1 MQFLSENRLNGR
13 QIFGQ
18 LSFTHIPT
26 VKTCHI
32 TAAKTTHPLRTIIG
46 TTSRRSLFNL
56 LIASMSVDESSKS
69 NICTVTEIHVTP
81 HNDMSHLTTTCHTSQ
96 RHVTPHNDMSHLTTT
111 CLTSRHVSPHNMS
124 HLTTTCHTSQ
134 RHVSTH
140 HYITYL
146 SSPLHISQYGIV
158 GFNVP
163 LDTL

>member
-1 MQFLSENRLNGR
+1 MQFLSVNRLNGR

-18 LSFTHIPT
+18 LSFPHIPT
-26 VKTCHI
+26 VKACHI

-81 HNDMSHLTTTCHTSQ
+81 HNDMSHLTTTMSHLTTTCLTPQRHVTPHLTTTCHTSQ
-96 RHVTPHNDMSHLTTT
+96 RHVTP
-111 CLTSRHVSPHNMS
+111 

-134 RHVSTH
+134 RHVSPH

-146 SSPLHISQYGIV
+146 SSPLHISRYGIV
-158 GFNVP
+158 EFNVP
-163 LDTL
+163 LNTL